1 MKIEHI
7 INETTTAGAVS
18 SVAMPLGQT
27 QRRTTENVKGLI
39 PAEKVLKAKKKG
51 PYANSLSEGK
61 DKKPVIEADLQED
74 DLIII
79 PGQSKRLK
87 AGFIPKAQDRTDHEV
102 EMAKADLLALYK
114 NTKSVLMCIKDIS
127 EDEGLEGW
135 VQEKIIKASDY
146 MNTLAEYFEG
156 KKIQE
161 MSGGVIAAGGVGEG
175 VAEGLLDRFKKKTQQ
190 PEDPSYKKGW
200 ELCNKDPSA
209 DPIHLFR
216 RHGEG
221 LDRNQF
227 MKGFNDN
234 AESRGM
240 KLRGDVGS
248 NELTHGDIK
257 YKEFKRDRGVAEDN
271 EQKYRVTYDM
281 YFTNRE
287 KPLYTKTRTVRAD
300 SEEEAIKIIQDLIGG
315 RNHRIEKVVAEGKF
329 TINRNTGAK
338 LDPRTGVELPPKEK
352 PMTMKQMF
360 AQPKQ
365 PKLTLDDVW
374 LKIQSVVSNIYPDGD
389 PIDHLAPWLEKHGI
403 RDFKIG
409 EILDRAAKKNGYKNL
424 YDYWESM
431 GDLPLSEQ
439 GVAEGLNEMDKTQT
453 SPGRDGDIDWTKK
466 QIHLG
471 PEYVIK
477 AKDVAK
483 HALKALD
490 KTMKKSTPKKK
501 GVAEGISNAVIFF
514 RGEPIL
520 SQERLNQLKSSI
532 GKPYPILRKE
542 GSAKNIGTYM
552 TNEKIAKGYITVA
565 LAGQGKGGAVT
576 KIAVDLKSFQ
586 SGDGGIDEAVIITNI
601 AGLVSDQTP
610 NKNDPLRIQDRKKA
624 MLKYLGPGV
633 KKYLNDPLLS
643 DPKIVQS
650 WYNPE
655 FAQQIW
661 NTIKSGKQAETKPGE
676 SNILERMK
684 RILGPLAEKIR
695 RDPEVISYFIAHKP
709 NDWVEYNFRMNS
721 DGSGTKVLDVK
732 YYPPAKQGVAEGTL
746 TEKAKSTAQ
755 QKFFGMAHA
764 MQKGKKIPGAS
775 KELKDVTKSMSKSD
789 VTDFAKTKHKDLP
802 SHVKKEK

>member
-1 MKIEHI
+1 MKIEQI

-61 DKKPVIEADLQED
+61 EKKPVVEADLQED

-175 VAEGLLDRFKKKTQQ
+175 VAEG
-190 PEDPSYKKGW
+190 
-200 ELCNKDPSA
+200 
-209 DPIHLFR
+209 
-216 RHGEG
+216 
-221 LDRNQF
+221 
-227 MKGFNDN
+227 
-234 AESRGM
+234 
-240 KLRGDVGS
+240 
-248 NELTHGDIK
+248 
-257 YKEFKRDRGVAEDN
+257 
-271 EQKYRVTYDM
+271 
-281 YFTNRE
+281 
-287 KPLYTKTRTVRAD
+287 
-300 SEEEAIKIIQDLIGG
+300 
-315 RNHRIEKVVAEGKF
+315 KF
-329 TINRNTGAK
+329 TINAKTGAK

-409 EILDRAAKKNGYKNL
+409 EILDRAAKKNGYKDL

-439 GVAEGLNEMDKTQT
+439 GVAEGSEVQKTFKVVYH
-453 SPGRDGDIDWTKK
+453 SPKTDRNVTKM
-466 QIHLG
+466 
-471 PEYVIK
+471 IK
-477 AKDVAK
+477 ASNESEIWDKL
-483 HALKALD
+483 HLKGIQVISV
-490 KTMKKSTPKKK
+490 TEQ
-501 GVAEGISNAVIFF
+501 GVAEGGI
-514 RGEPIL
+514 
-520 SQERLNQLKSSI
+520 LKSI
-532 GKPYPILRKE
+532 KRGLQ
-542 GSAKNIGTYM
+542 GWGTGDAP
-552 TNEKIAKGYITVA
+552 TPQELVRRNKGHSDDTIKA
-565 LAGQGKGGAVT
+565 LAIDTRKVIPHSPADLQKRV
-576 KIAVDLKSFQ
+576 VDREIKRR
-586 SGDGGIDEAVIITNI
+586 
-601 AGLVSDQTP
+601 GL
-610 NKNDPLRIQDRKKA
+610 
-624 MLKYLGPGV
+624 
-633 KKYLNDPLLS
+633 
-643 DPKIVQS
+643 
-650 WYNPE
+650 
-655 FAQQIW
+655 
-661 NTIKSGKQAETKPGE
+661 GE
-676 SNILERMK
+676 E
-684 RILGPLAEKIR
+684 
-695 RDPEVISYFIAHKP
+695 
-709 NDWVEYNFRMNS
+709 
-721 DGSGTKVLDVK
+721 
-732 YYPPAKQGVAEGTL
+732 GVAEGTL

-775 KELKDVTKSMSKSD
+775 KELKDVAKSMSKSD
-789 VTDFAKTKHKDLP
+789 VTDFAKTKHKDFP
-802 SHVKKEK
+802 SHVKKEE

>member
-61 DKKPVIEADLQED
+61 EKKPVVEADLQED

-175 VAEGLLDRFKKKTQQ
+175 VAEGA
-190 PEDPSYKKGW
+190 G
-200 ELCNKDPSA
+200 
-209 DPIHLFR
+209 
-216 RHGEG
+216 
-221 LDRNQF
+221 
-227 MKGFNDN
+227 
-234 AESRGM
+234 
-240 KLRGDVGS
+240 
-248 NELTHGDIK
+248 
-257 YKEFKRDRGVAEDN
+257 
-271 EQKYRVTYDM
+271 EQKYMAVYNKHIGNPSYIGKPITYGGKVIYVTASSKEEASSK
-281 YFTNRE
+281 FVEIFNRSQVLSSFIG
-287 KPLYTKTRTVRAD
+287 KFVVVPKDVD
-300 SEEEAIKIIQDLIGG
+300 SEQG
-315 RNHRIEKVVAEGKF
+315 VAEGKF
-329 TINRNTGAK
+329 TINAKTGAK

-389 PIDHLAPWLEKHGI
+389 PIDHLAPWLKKHGI

-409 EILDRAAKKNGYKNL
+409 EILDRAAKKNGYKDL

-439 GVAEGLNEMDKTQT
+439 GVAEGGILKSIKRGLQGWGT
-453 SPGRDGDIDWTKK
+453 GDAPTPQELVRRNKGHSDDT
-466 QIHLG
+466 
-471 PEYVIK
+471 IK
-477 AKDVAK
+477 ALAIDTRK
-483 HALKALD
+483 
-490 KTMKKSTPKKK
+490 
-501 GVAEGISNAVIFF
+501 VIPHSPADLQK
-514 RGEPIL
+514 R
-520 SQERLNQLKSSI
+520 
-532 GKPYPILRKE
+532 
-542 GSAKNIGTYM
+542 
-552 TNEKIAKGYITVA
+552 V
-565 LAGQGKGGAVT
+565 
-576 KIAVDLKSFQ
+576 VDR
-586 SGDGGIDEAVIITNI
+586 E
-601 AGLVSDQTP
+601 
-610 NKNDPLRIQDRKKA
+610 
-624 MLKYLGPGV
+624 
-633 KKYLNDPLLS
+633 
-643 DPKIVQS
+643 
-650 WYNPE
+650 
-655 FAQQIW
+655 
-661 NTIKSGKQAETKPGE
+661 
-676 SNILERMK
+676 MK
-684 RILGPLAEKIR
+684 RRGLGE
-695 RDPEVISYFIAHKP
+695 E
-709 NDWVEYNFRMNS
+709 
-721 DGSGTKVLDVK
+721 
-732 YYPPAKQGVAEGTL
+732 GVAEGTL

>member
-1 MKIEHI
+1 MKIEQI

-61 DKKPVIEADLQED
+61 EKKPVIEADLQED

-161 MSGGVIAAGGVGEG
+161 MTGGVIAAGGVGEG
-175 VAEGLLDRFKKKTQQ
+175 VAEGTEQVFKVVAVTK
-190 PEDPSYKKGW
+190 S
-200 ELCNKDPSA
+200 
-209 DPIHLFR
+209 
-216 RHGEG
+216 
-221 LDRNQF
+221 
-227 MKGFNDN
+227 N
-234 AESRGM
+234 A
-240 KLRGDVGS
+240 L
-248 NELTHGDIK
+248 
-257 YKEFKRDRGVAEDN
+257 
-271 EQKYRVTYDM
+271 
-281 YFTNRE
+281 E
-287 KPLYTKTRTVRAD
+287 KPTTLNVKASSLDEVFERL
-300 SEEEAIKIIQDLIGG
+300 AINDWYPLEING
-315 RNHRIEKVVAEGKF
+315 IEVVNGKRLKQGVAEGKF
-329 TINRNTGAK
+329 TINAKTGAK
-338 LDPRTGVELPPKEK
+338 LDPRTGVELPPK
-352 PMTMKQMF
+352 KQMF
-360 AQPKQ
+360 SQPKQ

-389 PIDHLAPWLEKHGI
+389 PIDHLAPWLKKHGI

-409 EILDRAAKKNGYKNL
+409 EILDRAAKKNGYKDL

-439 GVAEGLNEMDKTQT
+439 GVAEGGILKSIKRGLQGWGT
-453 SPGRDGDIDWTKK
+453 GDAPTPQELVRRNKGHSDDT
-466 QIHLG
+466 
-471 PEYVIK
+471 IK
-477 AKDVAK
+477 ALAIDTRK
-483 HALKALD
+483 
-490 KTMKKSTPKKK
+490 
-501 GVAEGISNAVIFF
+501 VIPHSPADLQK
-514 RGEPIL
+514 R
-520 SQERLNQLKSSI
+520 
-532 GKPYPILRKE
+532 
-542 GSAKNIGTYM
+542 
-552 TNEKIAKGYITVA
+552 V
-565 LAGQGKGGAVT
+565 
-576 KIAVDLKSFQ
+576 VDR
-586 SGDGGIDEAVIITNI
+586 E
-601 AGLVSDQTP
+601 
-610 NKNDPLRIQDRKKA
+610 
-624 MLKYLGPGV
+624 
-633 KKYLNDPLLS
+633 
-643 DPKIVQS
+643 
-650 WYNPE
+650 
-655 FAQQIW
+655 
-661 NTIKSGKQAETKPGE
+661 
-676 SNILERMK
+676 MK
-684 RILGPLAEKIR
+684 RRGLGE
-695 RDPEVISYFIAHKP
+695 E
-709 NDWVEYNFRMNS
+709 
-721 DGSGTKVLDVK
+721 
-732 YYPPAKQGVAEGTL
+732 GVAEGTL